1 MAIQEEIR
9 EAARE
14 GKRAKN
20 KAYKDMTPK
29 QRATFREDRRDIR
42 ARQKKLKETVGEPSE
57 YSRARSLTPEEQEE
71 QRERMLAAVERRVAR
86 LEKRKAE
93 RAAQKLAEEKED
105 NNFMAAYGKASGG
118 MTKKYG
124 YMGGGKVYAQPRKA
138 NYKAG

>member
-9 EAARE
+9 KAARE
-14 GKRAKN
+14 GKRDRS
-20 KAYKDMTPK
+20 KAYKDMTPE

-71 QRERMLAAVERRVAR
+71 QRERMLAAVERRVAK
-86 LEKRKAE
+86 LKERKAA
-93 RAAQKLAEEKED
+93 RAAQKLAEEED

-124 YMGGGKVYAQPRKA
+124 YMGGGKVYGQPRKA

>member
-9 EAARE
+9 KAARE
-14 GKRAKN
+14 GKRDRS
-20 KAYKDMTPK
+20 KAYKDMTPE

-71 QRERMLAAVERRVAR
+71 QRERMLAAVERRVAK
-86 LEKRKAE
+86 LKERKAA
-93 RAAQKLAEEKED
+93 RAAQKLAEEED